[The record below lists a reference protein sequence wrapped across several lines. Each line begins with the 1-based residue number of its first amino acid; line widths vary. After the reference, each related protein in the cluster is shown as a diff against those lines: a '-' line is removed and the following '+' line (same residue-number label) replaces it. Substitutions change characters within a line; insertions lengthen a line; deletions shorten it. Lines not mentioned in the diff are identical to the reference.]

1 MHSAQSVPPDPPAAP
16 GSRSQRWSR
25 LAVVVG
31 SVLVLMAGALGA
43 LWLRSGGGSTAG
55 VTPTA
60 SASTGP
66 TPDTMTGPAARP
78 GGSGAVLR
86 DIDGGL
92 GYYGNFVN
100 GLPTNESFF
109 PVGVW
114 FESVVSAEDI
124 EQDKDAGLN
133 VYVELTASSDL
144 GLVRRAGM
152 HAFVSQPTMTDG
164 PLPAAW
170 LITDEVDMWGGPGR
184 AEWTGKDPESGEQIC
199 VPENQPCGYSALAE
213 MIRRLPDDGRMHY
226 ANFGKGI
233 AFWQADAEAREFVN
247 AVDGV
252 VSADTYWLTDN
263 NICSFNEGGEFF
275 DGREVPDHLCHRPA
289 NYGLTV
295 DRVRELVRPAA
306 SRPVWAFV
314 EVGHPFSEDHWPSA
328 EPAAVSAAV
337 WSSLIHGA
345 RGIIYFNHSFGG
357 PCQTQHALRES
368 CYREVRAEV
377 KRTNA
382 RIHTLAPVLNAPF
395 ADGVAEAS
403 EGADLTTKWHG
414 GHFYVLANATDADAR
429 PVTFTL
435 SCVGDATVTVLFEN
449 RTIDAPGGVFTDN
462 FADLNAVHLYRV
474 EGGSSCGAY

>member
-1 MHSAQSVPPDPPAAP
+1 VVGLGAAGLAVLSLRSSGGDNATVAAP
-16 GSRSQRWSR
+16 TDP
-25 LAVVVG
+25 
-31 SVLVLMAGALGA
+31 
-43 LWLRSGGGSTAG
+43 GGSPTFRATSGPAG
-55 VTPTA
+55 T
-60 SASTGP
+60 
-66 TPDTMTGPAARP
+66 AARP

-92 GYYGNFVN
+92 GYYDSFVN
-100 GLPTNESFF
+100 GLPTAESFF

-114 FESVVSAEDI
+114 FESVVSADEI
-124 EQDKDAGLN
+124 QQDQDAGLN
-133 VYVELTASSDL
+133 LYVELTNSSDL
-144 GLVRRAGM
+144 GLVRQSGM
-152 HAFVSQPTMTDG
+152 YAFVSQPSMTAG

-184 AEWTGKDPESGEQIC
+184 AQWTGKDPESGEPIC
-199 VPENQPCGYSALAE
+199 VPDNQPCGYSAMAE

-233 AFWQADAEAREFVN
+233 AFWQTEAEAQEFVN

-263 NICSFNEGGEFF
+263 NICSFNEGGGFF
-275 DGREVPDHLCHRPA
+275 NGRDVPGHLCHRPS

-295 DRVRELVRPAA
+295 DKVRRLVRPAA

-328 EPAAVSAAV
+328 QPAAVSAAV

-345 RGIIYFNHSFGG
+345 RGVIYFNHSFGG

-368 CYREVRAEV
+368 CYRDVRAEV
-377 KRTNA
+377 KRTNS
-382 RIHTLAPVLNAPF
+382 RIHALAPVLNAPF
-395 ADGVAEAS
+395 ADGVATAS
-403 EGADLTTKWHG
+403 EGVDLTTKWYD
-414 GHFYVLANATDADAR
+414 GHFYVLANSTGAASR

-435 SCVGDATVTVLFEN
+435 PCVGDATVSVLFEN
-449 RTIDAPGGVFTDN
+449 RSIPAPGGAFVDT
-462 FADLNAVHLYRV
+462 FADANAVHLYRV
-474 EGGSSCGAY
+474 QGGSSCGAY